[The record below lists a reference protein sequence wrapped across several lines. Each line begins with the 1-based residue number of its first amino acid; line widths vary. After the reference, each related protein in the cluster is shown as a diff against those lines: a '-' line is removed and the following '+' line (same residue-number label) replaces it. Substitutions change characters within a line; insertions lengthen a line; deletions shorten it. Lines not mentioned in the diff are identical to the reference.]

1 MNTIDNTQRRTWLK
15 QAMAACGLALTPA
28 AVWAALDKSSLA
40 DNPFFTLICDLVIP
54 DTSVPGAVKAGV
66 PDFITL
72 AATHG
77 MKGAKAEQITGF
89 EALLNQ
95 HSGSVF
101 VSLKEQ
107 EQKAALTALDAAAF
121 SHPRGV
127 PMPEVLAAWKALKAL
142 IVVGYFTSEIGASQ
156 ALRYVLVPG
165 RFNPDVPLSDNPKA
179 FSTDWTGVKYA

>member
-1 MNTIDNTQRRTWLK
+1 MIIPGGNILIANWPVG
-15 QAMAACGLALTPA
+15 AMPIVGIGAKVIVTPAITLTPA

-40 DNPFFTLICDLVIP
+40 DNPFFTLMCDLVIP

-72 AATHG
+72 AAAHG

-107 EQKAALTALDAAAF
+107 E
-121 SHPRGV
+121 
-127 PMPEVLAAWKALKAL
+127 
-142 IVVGYFTSEIGASQ
+142 
-156 ALRYVLVPG
+156 
-165 RFNPDVPLSDNPKA
+165 
-179 FSTDWTGVKYA
+179 